1 MCWNA
6 EVSLNTFIFGL
17 ISAAIVLSINKNE
30 LKLVLIL
37 MSATL
42 IQLVEFFAWRNIDN
56 KEAIKMISLFG
67 MGVILLQLIFINSF
81 NLKGNERII
90 VLTIIFISSL
100 IALNHIINNNKLK
113 MEKGVNGHLMW
124 HWTDVPVPLL
134 IILLSFYL
142 YAGFR
147 NKKLSFVFTL
157 VTLLISLYTYYKY
170 KTWGSMWCYISN
182 ILWLIL
188 IGKVVIEYISKIDLK
203 IKMEN
208 KTNNEN

>member
-17 ISAAIVLSINKNE
+17 LSAAIILFIDKTE

-42 IQLVEFFAWRNIDN
+42 MQLVEFFAWRNIDN
-56 KEAIKMISLFG
+56 KEAIKTISLFG
-67 MGVILLQLIFINSF
+67 MGAILLQLILINSF

-90 VLTIIFISSL
+90 VLTIIFISAL
-100 IALNHIINNNKLK
+100 IALNHIINNDKLK

-124 HWTDVPVPLL
+124 YWTDVPLPLL
-134 IILLSFYL
+134 IIFLSFYL
-142 YAGFR
+142 YAGIR
-147 NKKLSFVFTL
+147 NKKIL
-157 VTLLISLYTYYKY
+157 VIFSLATLLISLYTYYKY

-182 ILWLIL
+182 IFWILLIA
-188 IGKVVIEYISKIDLK
+188 KVVFEYLYGAKLK
-203 IKMEN
+203 IKN
-208 KTNNEN
+208 YKI